1 MYQMIPVEQFLDRY
15 AFVTGTG
22 YSQHYAQ
29 IIRTAGGG
37 PRAGRRPDRRR
48 LLRRRRLR
56 GRRLA
61 DQPRAPT
68 WPRATQAF
76 GILNVGYTGVTSY
89 AYPGGLKLA
98 VINPQ

>member
-29 IIRTAGGG
+29 ILRVAGG
-37 PRAGRRPDRRR
+37 
-48 LLRRRRLR
+48 
-56 GRRLA
+56 A
-61 DQPRAPT
+61 DVLVDDAVVGGHYPVGTFEVAD
-68 WPRATQAF
+68 WPISEG
-76 GILNVGYTGVTSY
+76 GIINVGYTDVTSY